1 MVRSAPP
8 ENASLPEV
16 MTQPLMASSPATVST
31 ICASSPITSGVITFM
46 ERPGMSQVATR
57 NAVAIDLEAEIG
69 EVRHP
74 VLPGAAPVIPAAA
87 KRRAGIVVRIAASYD
102 PGFRFAAP
110 GMTSEN

>member
-31 ICASSPITSGVITFM
+31 ICASSSITSGVITFM
-46 ERPGMSQVATR
+46 ERPGMSQVASAMPSASISKR
-57 NAVAIDLEAEIG
+57 KLVKFVILSSREG
-69 EVRHP
+69 SRHP
-74 VLPGAAPVIPAAA
+74 GRSEA
-87 KRRAGIVVRIAASYD
+87 KSRDRCPNFWSYD

-110 GMTSEN
+110 G